1 MSGTRVRSRLRVL
14 QAWWQSYDTVV
25 WDRWLAVAFTG
36 LAFVPALS
44 SVGAELG
51 DLPRRPAGALAVVLI
66 LGQTVPLALRSRRP
80 AACLAIVGASFA
92 VYESLGYP
100 PQFGSVTVYLALYSV
115 GAHQERFRRGLA
127 VAATAAYAV
136 LSAVMRLLGSPDR
149 LTVFLIFYLALAA
162 CWVLGAFV
170 RRRRTEEAERRRLAA
185 ASATAAE
192 RARIARELHD
202 VVTHHV
208 TAMVVQA
215 GATEFLVES
224 PDRVITALTSIGETG
239 RRALAELRSLL
250 DVLQAA
256 GEPAAQ
262 VAPVVGTVRDL
273 VEQARTGGQPVE
285 LAEDGHQPALPANVE
300 LAVHR
305 VVQEG
310 LTNAVKYASGQP
322 TLVRV
327 DYRDGRV
334 EVEVSNVAAPEQ
346 LPVAASRGLS
356 GGRGLI
362 GLRERVG
369 TLGGELTAGKQADG
383 RFRVRAVIPVRS
395 DLVPG
400 GDQPFLIGENHRL
413 HPVAQPELGQDA
425 RYIGF
430 HRLCADGQRSSDLR
444 VRHPGRDQREH
455 LTLARG

>member
-1 MSGTRVRSRLRVL
+1 MSRTWVRNRLRVL
-14 QAWWQSYDTVV
+14 QAWLQSYDTVAR
-25 WDRWLAVAFTG
+25 DRWLAVAFTG

-44 SVGAELG
+44 AVSAEFG
-51 DLPRRPAGALAVVLI
+51 DLPRRPAGVFTLALMLAQTLPLAV
-66 LGQTVPLALRSRRP
+66 RSRRP
-80 AACLAIVGASFA
+80 AVCLAIVGVSFA

-100 PQFGSVTVYLALYSV
+100 PQFGSVTVYIALYSV
-115 GAHQERFRRGLA
+115 GAHQERFRRGTA

-136 LSAVMRLLGSPDR
+136 LATAVRVLGSPDR
-149 LTVFLIFYLALAA
+149 LTDFLIFYLLLAA

-170 RRRRTEEAERRRLAA
+170 RQRRVEEAERRRLATA
-185 ASATAAE
+185 AATAAE

-215 GATEFLVES
+215 GATEFLVAS

-239 RRALAELRSLL
+239 RWALAELRSLL
-250 DVLQAA
+250 DVLQPD

-273 VEQARTGGQPVE
+273 VEQARMGGQPIKLV
-285 LAEDGHQPALPANVE
+285 EDGHQPALPANVG

-322 TLVRV
+322 TAVRV

-334 EVEVSNVAAPEQ
+334 EVEVTNVAALVPP
-346 LPVAASRGLS
+346 LVTARRHLS
-356 GGRGLI
+356 GGRGLN

-369 TLGGELTAGKQADG
+369 MLGGELTAGKQTDG
-383 RFRVRAVIPVRS
+383 RFLVRAVIPVKS
-395 DLVPG
+395 D
-400 GDQPFLIGENHRL
+400 
-413 HPVAQPELGQDA
+413 
-425 RYIGF
+425 
-430 HRLCADGQRSSDLR
+430 
-444 VRHPGRDQREH
+444 
-455 LTLARG
+455 T